1 MRKKVIAGLA
11 VLIFCFIAG
20 GIYITKS
27 IDKVMTRL
35 ENINTL
41 HKVEFLRKTLLQE
54 INVVQTD
61 LLLKDSPHARNIDIF
76 VQNVENMI
84 SGADSCFDCHH
95 DPPVFQHLTRV
106 RNDINEYARKLSRVY
121 TVRANWQRLKSER
134 ENTFT
139 QGQKVINEVDKI
151 VVTSSEKVSARVL
164 QARNNIKETKTL
176 VTSLLVIGPLAIVI
190 LALFFVRFVIDSV
203 STLTTATRKLKEGD
217 LRYRIDKK
225 LQDEF
230 QELAIAFNAMA
241 TSIEDQYRNMQHTER
256 LAAVGEFSAGLAHEV
271 KNPLAGIKVSIEV
284 LANDLHL
291 EPEDKEIFARII
303 NEVNRIETLLKSLL
317 NYTRPPKPEVMLLNL
332 QQLLEKAIVTS
343 QYSLKS
349 TRSGGDPSAGKN
361 IQFATEFGP
370 DIPDITADPG
380 QLQQVFLN
388 LMLNAIDAIRE
399 QGTITI
405 STDRMADGHVQITI
419 SDSGRGI
426 EPDIRENI
434 FNPFFTTK
442 PKGTGLGL
450 AICKRLIEQQGG
462 NIEMDSVLGEG
473 TSFTILLPSDLK
485 KEGDES

>member
-54 INVVQTD
+54 INIVQTD
-61 LLLKDSPHARNIDIF
+61 LLLKDSPHARNIDVF

-84 SGADSCFDCHH
+84 SGANSCFDCHH
-95 DPPVFQHLTRV
+95 DPPVFQQLTRV
-106 RNDINEYARKLSRVY
+106 QNDINEYARKLSRVY
-121 TVRANWQRLKSER
+121 TLRANWQRLKRER
-134 ENTFT
+134 ESAFS
-139 QGQKVINEVDKI
+139 QGQTVINEVDKI

-164 QARNNIKETKTL
+164 QARNNIKETKIL
-176 VTSLLVIGPLAIVI
+176 VTALLVIGPLAIVI

-230 QELAIAFNAMA
+230 QELATAFNAMA

-284 LANDLHL
+284 LANELPL
-291 EPEDKEIFARII
+291 EPEDKELFARII

-317 NYTRPPKPEVMLLNL
+317 NYARPPKPEVTLLNL
-332 QQLLEKAIVTS
+332 QQLLEKTIVTS

-349 TRSGGDPSAGKN
+349 TRSGGSGAGKS

-405 STDRMADGHVQITI
+405 STDRKADGHVQITI

-462 NIEMDSVLGEG
+462 SIEMDSVLGEG
-473 TSFTILLPSDLK
+473 TAFTIILPSDLK

>member
-1 MRKKVIAGLA
+1 MRKKVITGLA
-11 VLIFCFIAG
+11 VLIFCFFAG

-27 IDKVMTRL
+27 IDKVMNRL

-61 LLLKDSPHARNIDIF
+61 LLLKDSPHARNIDVFIE
-76 VQNVENMI
+76 NVESMTRGI
-84 SGADSCFDCHH
+84 DSCFGCHH
-95 DPPVFQHLTRV
+95 DAPILQQLTKV
-106 RNDINEYARKLSRVY
+106 QNDINEYAKKLSRVH
-121 TVRANWQRLKSER
+121 TVRANWQRRTKER
-134 ENTFT
+134 QNAFV
-139 QGQKVINEVDKI
+139 QGQAVINNVDKI
-151 VVTSSEKVSARVL
+151 VVTSSEKVSVRVL
-164 QARNNIKETKTL
+164 QARNNIKETKNL
-176 VTSLLVIGPLAIVI
+176 VTVLLIIGPLAIII
-190 LALFFVRFVIDSV
+190 LALIFVRFVIDNV
-203 STLTTATRKLKEGD
+203 STLTTATRKLKEGA
-217 LRYRIDKK
+217 LQYRIDKK

-230 QELAIAFNAMA
+230 QELATAFNDMA

-256 LAAVGEFSAGLAHEV
+256 LAAVGEFAAGLAHEV

-284 LANDLHL
+284 LANDLPL

-317 NYTRPPKPEVMLLNL
+317 NYARPPKPEVTLLNL
-332 QQLLEKAIVTS
+332 QQLLEKTIITS

-349 TRSGGDPSAGKN
+349 TSSGPGAVKSIKF
-361 IQFATEFGP
+361 ITEFNSE
-370 DIPDITADPG
+370 IPDITADPG

-388 LMLNAIDAIRE
+388 LILNAIDAIRE
-399 QGTITI
+399 QGKIFI
-405 STDRMADGHVQITI
+405 KTDLKADGGVQITI

-462 NIEMDSVLGEG
+462 SIEMDSGLEKG
-473 TSFTILLPSDLK
+473 TAFTIILPSNLK